1 MVRVRETTI
10 LQLLTML
17 LAHMLVQ
24 YKNIK
29 IKFKSDGQQFHQYQ
43 SSELHFSP
51 LIIKQEKDDHIM
63 LMEIQVSAWDRDKN
77 VMGLNR
83 FLTIF
88 TSRKVVN
95 GHIGDYIC

>member
-1 MVRVRETTI
+1 
-10 LQLLTML
+10 
-17 LAHMLVQ
+17 
-24 YKNIK
+24 
-29 IKFKSDGQQFHQYQ
+29 
-43 SSELHFSP
+43 
-51 LIIKQEKDDHIM
+51 M

-88 TSRKVVN
+88 TSRKVVK